1 MIAEDFDV
9 IIIGGGAT
17 GLGTARDAVLRGFRV
32 LLIERFDIATGAT
45 GSNHGLL
52 HSGARYAVTDPESA
66 KECIGENIILRRI
79 ACHCIENTGGLFL
92 TLPEDDL
99 TFQKEFVNACVNC
112 GIEANVLSAR
122 EARHLDPS
130 VNPLLK
136 GAVRVPDGAIDP
148 FMLSAANLIDA
159 REHGAQIWT
168 YHEVKG
174 IIRRQDKVVG
184 VEVFCHKTRE
194 RKEVYAPVV
203 VNAVGIWGQQIAR
216 MAGID
221 ITMQPNKGSML
232 VYGERVNKMALNRC
246 RKPGNADILVPSAA
260 VTLMGTTSIDIPF
273 DEIANAK
280 VTPQEVDLLV
290 GEGEKLSPA
299 LARTRILRA
308 YSGVRPLAV
317 VGTHHSGRSI
327 SRGIVLFDH
336 AERDG
341 LEGYITITGGK
352 LMTYRLMAEWTV
364 DLICSKLGVAAR
376 CTTAEKPL
384 PGSQE
389 ERVSVNKKMFSF
401 PSLLRRSLIQ
411 RHGDRAIQIF
421 DFISVLWGQRKKR
434 SADKL
439 LARSVLCPCE
449 EITSGEVLYAQKELG
464 ISNLMDLRRRTSVGM
479 GECQGEICI
488 CRAAGLLGCN
498 KEEVIHF
505 LQERWKGIAPV
516 AWGDALRESEIT
528 EMLYGGVCGFK
539 NESR

>member
-1 MIAEDFDV
+1 MAESFDV

-17 GLGTARDAVLRGFRV
+17 GLGTARDAALRGFKV

-66 KECIGENIILRRI
+66 KECIRENVILRRI
-79 ACHCIENTGGLFL
+79 ARHCIEDTGGLFL

-99 TFQKEFVNACVNC
+99 TFQKEFVDACLRC
-112 GIEANVLSAR
+112 GIEANPLSAR
-122 EARHLDPS
+122 EARHLDLS

-159 REHGAQIWT
+159 REHNAQIWT
-168 YHEVKG
+168 YHEVTG
-174 IIRRQDKVVG
+174 IIRQQNKVTG
-184 VEVFCHKTRE
+184 VDVFCHKTRE
-194 RKEVYAPVV
+194 QKKVYASVV

-216 MAGID
+216 MAGVD

-232 VYGERVNKMALNRC
+232 VYGKRVNKMALNRC
-246 RKPGNADILVPSAA
+246 RKPGNADILVPSDT
-260 VTLMGTTSIDIPF
+260 VTLIGTTSIDIPF
-273 DEIANAK
+273 DEIARIK
-280 VTPQEVDLLV
+280 ITPQEVDLLV
-290 GEGEKLSPA
+290 NEGEKLSPS

-308 YSGVRPLAV
+308 YSGVRPLV
-317 VGTHHSGRSI
+317 MTGTDHNGRNI
-327 SRGIVLFDH
+327 SRGIALFDH
-336 AERDG
+336 AQRDG

-364 DLICSKLGVAAR
+364 DLICSKLGVKAH
-376 CTTAEKPL
+376 CTTATEPL
-384 PGSQE
+384 PGSRE
-389 ERVSVNKKMFSF
+389 EHINVNKKIFSF
-401 PSLLRRSLIQ
+401 PSLLRRSLIH

-421 DFISVLWGQRKKR
+421 NFISVLWGQRRKR
-434 SADKL
+434 TAERFS
-439 LARSVLCPCE
+439 ARSVLCPCE
-449 EITSGEVLYAQKELG
+449 EITSGEVIYAQKELG
-464 ISNLMDLRRRTSVGM
+464 ISNLMDLRRRTRVGM

-498 KEEVIHF
+498 KDEVTHF
-505 LQERWKGIAPV
+505 LQERWKGITPV

-528 EMLYGGVCGFK
+528 EMMYGGICGFK
-539 NESR
+539 NS